1 VGGKRVSSWE
11 LVVGMAG
18 LAVCRSALRDAGE
31 RSRRRIEE
39 LRALLTAENA
49 DWDLLPATEL
59 DSDAGYAQWASAY
72 DAPGNPLIAVE
83 QPVVRGLL
91 DRAPL
96 GHALDAACG
105 TGRHAAYLAS
115 AGHEVVGVDSSAAM
129 LEMARARLP
138 DAELRLASLEDLP
151 FPTGRFD
158 LAVSTL
164 ALTHLPRLDRAV
176 AELARVVRPGGH
188 LVLSDIHPTFV
199 EVLDT
204 QARFRLSD
212 ESGGYVRNHV
222 HLHSEYLA
230 AFRQAG
236 VQTVN
241 CIEARMCEE
250 GARGEPLYERAP
262 EIVTD
267 ALVGLPYLLV
277 WELARG

>member
-1 VGGKRVSSWE
+1 
-11 LVVGMAG
+11 
-18 LAVCRSALRDAGE
+18 
-31 RSRRRIEE
+31 
-39 LRALLTAENA
+39 
-49 DWDLLPATEL
+49 
-59 DSDAGYAQWASAY
+59 
-72 DAPGNPLIAVE
+72 
-83 QPVVRGLL
+83 
-91 DRAPL
+91 
-96 GHALDAACG
+96 
-105 TGRHAAYLAS
+105 
-115 AGHEVVGVDSSAAM
+115 M

-158 LAVSTL
+158 LAVCTL

-199 EVLDT
+199 GVLDA
-204 QARFRLSD
+204 QARFRLPD
-212 ESGGYVRNHV
+212 QRGGYVRNHV

-230 AFRQAG
+230 AFQQAG
-236 VQTVN
+236 VLAVN

-250 GARGEPLYERAP
+250 DARGEPLYERAP

-267 ALVGLPYLLV
+267 ALVGLPYLLA